1 MKVIENKHLPL
12 KITHELVWDPNMDD
26 QTLRA
31 FLRRRLQGLAD
42 KGFGGVVTNVSGR
55 NYATDPEEWRK
66 MALAVDVAC
75 EMGLRVWLYDEKG
88 YPSGGAGGLTVD
100 ADPDFEA
107 LGIVMLTHELAPG
120 ESVTKELPRGH
131 ECFMFAATY
140 PYVDGKITGSG
151 LLHGYFCKTTQP
163 VTLENPSDEPALAC
177 FFIKKRLY
185 EGTHAQHNVCE
196 ARRYVDVTNPDAIRE
211 FIRNTYEP
219 YYAYTKHHLA
229 EGDGKIEAMFTD
241 EPSFMGCYINAGI
254 YPSSVHDAYDDTL
267 PLYPV
272 VSFGRDVEN
281 QFSARYGYPLAP
293 SFVYLFLGE
302 TDVAKKVRYDY
313 YRLLSDLYEQS
324 YFAQLS
330 NWCDRHGLPFSG
342 HILLEDD
349 IRYHVMFEGN
359 FFSLLR
365 HMHVPGID
373 MLHSIPTLVHRDAF
387 TPKLVSS
394 IAHAYGRPHV
404 MSEVSAHAQGG
415 KVTPMQMYASMS
427 LQYALGV
434 DTFTSYYSEQ
444 QAEPALYKQLNE
456 ALGRADAL
464 MQGRHLAD
472 VMLYYPIETFQMH
485 HKGSA
490 VFYGEYCAEE
500 NACAEG
506 LRTLFYGLL
515 DRQILFDF
523 TDCEYLEKCTVV
535 DGNLYT
541 PQARSYSALVLPP
554 MELTPRLSAVL
565 QRLAEQGLTILAPQH
580 ELFPALSNMKFAT
593 LASNPAELINLIPTD
608 NLLCHATAPVP
619 GVVCRYAATGKGGAR
634 YLFAN
639 AEEKEQTIEV
649 VLRRGRLTD
658 PVLYSPLRDTAEPAE
673 FEQIDRR
680 FTRAKFTIAPLE
692 TLIVTGKE
700 KIQAE

>member
-1 MKVIENKHLPL
+1 MTPDIKHLPL
-12 KITHELVWDPNMDD
+12 KITHELVWDPNMNDD
-26 QTLRA
+26 ELRA

-42 KGFGGVVTNVSGR
+42 KGFGGVVTNVSWR

-66 MALAVDVAC
+66 MALAIDTAC

-107 LGIVMLTHELAPG
+107 LGIVMLTRELAPG
-120 ESVTKELPRGH
+120 QSVTEELPRCH
-131 ECFMFAATY
+131 ECFMHAATY
-140 PYVDGKITGSG
+140 PYTDGKITDFSP
-151 LLHGYFCKTTQP
+151 LHAVFGKTTQP
-163 VTLENPSDEPALAC
+163 VTLENPSDAPALAC

-196 ARRYVDVTNPDAIRE
+196 ARRYIDVTNPDAIRE

-219 YYAYTKHHLA
+219 CYAYTKHHLA

-241 EPSFMGCYINAGI
+241 EPSLMGCYINFGL
-254 YPSSVHDAYDDTL
+254 YPQHAHDEYDDTL

-281 QFSARYGYPLAP
+281 QFSARYSYPLAP
-293 SFVYLFLGE
+293 SLVYLFFGE
-302 TDVAKKVRYDY
+302 SENAKKVRYDY

-330 NWCDRHGLPFSG
+330 NWCDAHGLPFSG

-349 IRYHVMFEGN
+349 IRHHVVFEGN

-365 HMHVPGID
+365 HMHIPGID

-427 LQYALGV
+427 LQSALGV
-434 DTFTSYYSEQ
+434 DIFTSYYSEQ
-444 QAEPALYKQLNE
+444 QAEPALYKQINQ
-456 ALGRADAL
+456 ALGRADQL
-464 MQGRHLAD
+464 MQGRHQAN

-485 HKGSA
+485 HKGSDIS
-490 VFYGEYCAEE
+490 YGSYCTEE
-500 NACAEG
+500 NVCAEG
-506 LRTLFYGLL
+506 LRSIFYGLL
-515 DRQILFDF
+515 DRQIDFDF
-523 TDCEYLEKCTVV
+523 TDCEYLEKCQMENGALT
-535 DGNLYT
+535 T
-541 PQARSYSALVLPP
+541 PQAKSYSVLILPP
-554 MELTPRLSAVL
+554 MELTDRLAAIL
-565 QRLAEQGLTILAPQH
+565 QRFADQGLTILSPQNTT
-580 ELFPALSNMKFAT
+580 FPAISEHKFAT
-593 LASNPAELINLIPTD
+593 VTQNDAELFNVIPTD
-608 NLLCHATAPVP
+608 KLPCHAIAPTP
-619 GVVCRYAATGKGGAR
+619 GVVCKCTLFRGPNYMLVNAT
-634 YLFAN
+634 
-639 AEEKEQTIEV
+639 EEVQTLDLALHAKLGEPVAYDPLTEQTV
-649 VLRRGRLTD
+649 PATFTPLGTQDLRAEITLQ
-658 PVLYSPLRDTAEPAE
+658 PL
-673 FEQIDRR
+673 Q
-680 FTRAKFTIAPLE
+680 
-692 TLIVTGKE
+692 TLIITSKD
-700 KIQAE
+700 KI

>member
-1 MKVIENKHLPL
+1 MKTVENKHLPL

-26 QTLRA
+26 DTLRT
-31 FLRRRLQGLAD
+31 FLKNRLQSLAD

-55 NYATDPEEWRK
+55 NYARDPEEWRK
-66 MALAVDVAC
+66 MALAIDIAC

-100 ADPDFEA
+100 ANPDYEA
-107 LGIVMLTHELAPG
+107 LGIAMLTRELAPG
-120 ESVTKELPRGH
+120 ESVTQELPRGH
-131 ECFMFAATY
+131 ECFMHAATY
-140 PYVDGKITGSG
+140 PYADGKITDFSC
-151 LLHGYFCKTTQP
+151 LHAVFGKTAKP
-163 VTLENPSDEPALAC
+163 ITLENPSDAPALAC

-196 ARRYVDVTNPDAIRE
+196 ARRYIDVTNPDAIRE

-254 YPSSVHDAYDDTL
+254 YPSSVHDQYDDTL

-281 QFSARYGYPLAP
+281 EFSARYAYPLAP
-293 SFVYLFLGE
+293 SLVYLFFGE
-302 TDVAKKVRYDY
+302 TDWAKQVRYDY

-324 YFAQLS
+324 YFAQLA
-330 NWCDRHGLPFSG
+330 NWCALHGLPFSG

-349 IRYHVMFEGN
+349 IRHHVVFEGN

-415 KVTPMQMYASMS
+415 KVSPMQMYASMS

-434 DTFTSYYSEQ
+434 DIFTSYYSEQ
-444 QAEPALYKQLNE
+444 QAEPALYKQINE
-456 ALGRADAL
+456 ALGRAD
-464 MQGRHLAD
+464 MIMKGRHKAN

-485 HKGSA
+485 HKGSG
-490 VFYGEYCAEE
+490 VFYGEYCTEE

-506 LRTLFYGLL
+506 LRSIFYGLL
-515 DRQILFDF
+515 DRQIDFDF
-523 TDCEYLEKCTVV
+523 TDCEFLEKCRMM
-535 DGNLYT
+535 GGWLHT
-541 PQARSYSALVLPP
+541 PTGHIYSALVLPP
-554 MELTPRLSAVL
+554 MELTDRAAAIL
-565 QRLAEQGLTILAPQH
+565 QNLADQGLIILSPQSDVFPAISERNFATMTQNEA
-580 ELFPALSNMKFAT
+580 ELFEKLPTHTLPCFAT
-593 LASNPAELINLIPTD
+593 E
-608 NLLCHATAPVP
+608 PVH
-619 GVVCRYAATGKGGAR
+619 GVVCKSV
-634 YLFAN
+634 LFRGLSFLFVN
-639 AEEKEQTIEV
+639 AEEFEQTVTVTLGAIAADQSD
-649 VLRRGRLTD
+649 L
-658 PVLYSPLRDTAEPAE
+658 VLYDPFTQQILPATIVKVDD
-673 FEQIDRR
+673 QHVQ
-680 FTRAKFTIAPLE
+680 ASFTIGALQ
-692 TLIVTGKE
+692 TLIVTNKA
-700 KIQAE
+700 KIE

>member
-1 MKVIENKHLPL
+1 MKTVDNKHLPL
-12 KITHELVWDPNMDD
+12 KITHELVRDPAMSDD
-26 QTLRA
+26 ELRA
-31 FLRRRLQGLAD
+31 YLQNRLQTLAD
-42 KGFGGVVTNVSGR
+42 KGFGGVVTNVSNR
-55 NYATDPEEWRK
+55 NYAQDPEEWRK
-66 MALAVDVAC
+66 MAIAVDTAC

-100 ADPDFEA
+100 ANPDFEA
-107 LGIVMLTHELAPG
+107 VGLVMLTRELAPG
-120 ESVTKELPRGH
+120 ESMTQELPRGH
-131 ECFMFAATY
+131 ECFMHAAAF
-140 PYVDGKITGSG
+140 PCRDGKITDFSFIHAVYG
-151 LLHGYFCKTTQP
+151 KTTEP
-163 VTLENPSDEPALAC
+163 VTLQNDSDEPALAC

-196 ARRYVDVTNPDAIRE
+196 ARRYIDVTNPDAIRE
-211 FIRNTYEP
+211 FINNTYEP

-254 YPSSVHDAYDDTL
+254 YPPNVHDAYDDSL

-281 QFSARYGYPLAP
+281 QFSARYGYPVEAT
-293 SFVYLFLGE
+293 FIHLFMGE
-302 TDVAKKVRYDY
+302 DEIAKKHRYNY
-313 YRLLSDLYEQS
+313 YSLLSDLYEQS

-330 NWCDRHGLPFSG
+330 NWCAAHGLPFSG

-349 IRYHVMFEGN
+349 IRHHVMFEGN
-359 FFSLLR
+359 FFALLR

-373 MLHSIPTLVHRDAF
+373 MLHSIPTKVLNDAF

-394 IAHAYGRPHV
+394 IAHAYNRPHV

-434 DTFTSYYSEQ
+434 DVFTSYYSEQ
-444 QAEPALYKQLNE
+444 QAEPTLYKQINE
-456 ALGRADAL
+456 ALGRAD
-464 MQGRHLAD
+464 MIMRGRHKAN

-490 VFYGEYCAEE
+490 VFYGEYCTEE

-506 LRTLFYGLL
+506 LRSIFYGLL
-515 DRQILFDF
+515 DRQIDFDF
-523 TDCEYLEKCTVV
+523 TDCEYLEKCHVMS
-535 DGNLYT
+535 GWLHT
-541 PQARSYSALVLPP
+541 PTGHIYSALVLPP
-554 MELTPRLSAVL
+554 MELCDRAAAIL
-565 QRLAEQGLTILAPQH
+565 QKLADQGLIILSPQSDI
-580 ELFPALSNMKFAT
+580 FPAISQRKFAT
-593 LASNPAELINLIPTD
+593 MVDNEAELFEKLPT
-608 NLLCHATAPVP
+608 NTLPCFAVEPTH
-619 GVVCRYAATGKGGAR
+619 GVVCKCV
-634 YLFAN
+634 LFRGLSFLFVN
-639 AEEKEQTIEV
+639 AEEHEQHVTV
-649 VLRRGRLTD
+649 MLGANASDQRGL
-658 PVLYSPLRDTAEPAE
+658 VLYDPFT
-673 FEQIDRR
+673 EQILPATIVKVDDQHVQ
-680 FTRAKFTIAPLE
+680 ASFTIGALQ

>member
-1 MKVIENKHLPL
+1 MKTVDNKHLPL
-12 KITHELVWDPNMDD
+12 KITHELVWDPKWTDEE
-26 QTLRA
+26 LRT
-31 FLRRRLQGLAD
+31 FLKGRLQSLAD

-55 NYATDPEEWRK
+55 NYACDPEEWRK
-66 MALAVDVAC
+66 MAIAVDTAC

-100 ADPDFEA
+100 ANPDYEA
-107 LGIVMLTHELAPG
+107 VGLVMLTHELAPG
-120 ESVTKELPRGH
+120 ESVTQELPRGH
-131 ECFMFAATY
+131 ECFIHAAAY
-140 PYVDGKITGSG
+140 PCKDGKIIDFPFI
-151 LLHGYFCKTTQP
+151 HGVYGKTTDP
-163 VTLENPSDEPALAC
+163 VTLENSSDEPALAC

-196 ARRYVDVTNPDAIRE
+196 ARRYIDVTNPDAIRE

-241 EPSFMGCYINAGI
+241 EPSLMGCYINAGI
-254 YPSSVHDAYDDTL
+254 YPPSVHDQYDDTL

-272 VSFGRDVEN
+272 VSFGRDMEN
-281 QFSARYGYPLAP
+281 QFSARYGYPIESVL
-293 SFVYLFLGE
+293 VYLFLGQGE
-302 TDVAKKVRYDY
+302 IAKKARYDY

-349 IRYHVMFEGN
+349 IRHHVVFEGN
-359 FFSLLR
+359 FFALLR
-365 HMHVPGID
+365 HMHFPGID
-373 MLHSIPTLVHRDAF
+373 MLHSIPTKVYNDAF

-434 DTFTSYYSEQ
+434 DTFTSYYSEK
-444 QAEPALYKQLNE
+444 QAEPELYRQLNE

-464 MQGRHLAD
+464 MQGRHRAN
-472 VMLYYPIETFQMH
+472 VMLYYPIETMQMH

-506 LRTLFYGLL
+506 LRALFYGLL

-523 TDCEYLEKCTVV
+523 TDCDYLEKCRTENGFLV
-535 DGNLYT
+535 T
-541 PQARSYSALVLPP
+541 PQHQYYSALVLPP
-554 MELTPRLSAVL
+554 MELTDHLAAIL
-565 QRLAEQGLTILAPQH
+565 QRLAGQGLTIIAPQH
-580 ELFPALSNMKFAT
+580 ELFPALSKTKFAT
-593 LASNPAELINLIPTD
+593 SSQNTADLINLIPTD
-608 NLLCHATAPVP
+608 EFSCYAPAP
-619 GVVCRYAATGKGGAR
+619 IAGVVCRFATRMGGAR
-634 YLFAN
+634 FLFAN
-639 AEEKEQTIEV
+639 AEEKEQVCEV
-649 VLRRGRLTD
+649 ILRGTLRE
-658 PVLYSPLRDTAEPAE
+658 PVLYSPLRNAVEPAE
-673 FEQIDRR
+673 FERIDER
-680 FTRAKFTIAPLE
+680 TVRAKFTLAPLE
-692 TLIVTGKE
+692 TVIVLGKE
-700 KIQAE
+700 NL

>member
-1 MKVIENKHLPL
+1 MKTVDNKHLPL
-12 KITHELVWDPNMDD
+12 KITHELVWDPNWTDD
-26 QTLRA
+26 ELRA
-31 FLRRRLQGLAD
+31 FLKSHLQSLAD

-55 NYATDPEEWRK
+55 NYACDPEEWRK
-66 MALAVDVAC
+66 MAIVVDTAC

-100 ADPDFEA
+100 ANPDFEA
-107 LGIVMLTHELAPG
+107 VGLVMLTHELAPG
-120 ESVTKELPRGH
+120 ESFTQELPRGH
-131 ECFMFAATY
+131 ECFMHAAAY
-140 PYVDGKITGSG
+140 PCKDGKITDFSFI
-151 LLHGYFCKTTQP
+151 HGVYGKTTDP
-163 VTLENPSDEPALAC
+163 ITLENNSDEPALAC

-196 ARRYVDVTNPDAIRE
+196 ARRYIDVTNPDAIRE

-219 YYAYTKHHLA
+219 YYAHTKHHLA

-254 YPSSVHDAYDDTL
+254 YPPSVHDQYDDTL

-272 VSFGRDVEN
+272 VSFGRDMEN
-281 QFSARYGYPLAP
+281 QFRARYGYPIE
-293 SFVYLFLGE
+293 SVFVYLFLGE
-302 TDVAKKVRYDY
+302 GEIAKKARYDY

-349 IRYHVMFEGN
+349 IRHHVVFEGN
-359 FFSLLR
+359 FFALLR
-365 HMHVPGID
+365 HMHFPGID
-373 MLHSIPTLVHRDAF
+373 MLHSIPTKVYNDAF

-434 DTFTSYYSEQ
+434 DTFTSYYSEK
-444 QAEPALYKQLNE
+444 QAEPELYKHLNE
-456 ALGRADAL
+456 SLGRADAL
-464 MQGRHLAD
+464 MQGRHRAN

-506 LRTLFYGLL
+506 LRSIFYSLL
-515 DRQILFDF
+515 DHQMLFDF
-523 TDCEYLEKCTVV
+523 TDCDYLEKCRVEN
-535 DGNLYT
+535 GFLIT
-541 PQARSYSALVLPP
+541 PQHQYYSVLVLPP
-554 MELTPRLSAVL
+554 MELTDRLASIL
-565 QRLAEQGLTILAPQH
+565 QRFADQGLTILAPQH
-580 ELFPALSNMKFAT
+580 ELFPTLSNIKFAT
-593 LASNPAELINLIPTD
+593 LAQNTADLINHIPTD
-608 NLLCHATAPVP
+608 EFSCHACTPVS
-619 GVVCRYAATGKGGAR
+619 GVVCKFATRMGGAR
-634 YLFAN
+634 FLFAN
-639 AEEKEQTIEV
+639 AEEKEQVVEV
-649 VLRRGRLTD
+649 ILRGTLRE
-658 PVLYSPLRDTAEPAE
+658 PVLYSPLRDAIEPAE
-673 FEQIDRR
+673 FARIDER
-680 FTRAKFTIAPLE
+680 TVRAKFTIAPLE
-692 TLIVTGKE
+692 TVIVLGNE
-700 KIQAE
+700 NIQ

>member
-1 MKVIENKHLPL
+1 MKTIDNKHLPL
-12 KITHELVWDPNMDD
+12 KITHELVHNPAWTDEE
-26 QTLRA
+26 LRTA
-31 FLRRRLQGLAD
+31 VGRHLQYLAD
-42 KGFGGVVTNVSGR
+42 RGFGGVVTNVSWR

-66 MALAVDVAC
+66 MALAIDTAC
-75 EMGLRVWLYDEKG
+75 EMGMRVWLYDEKG

-100 ADPDFEA
+100 ANPDFEA
-107 LGIVMLTHELAPG
+107 VGIVMLTHELAPG
-120 ESVTKELPRGH
+120 ESVTEQLPRGH
-131 ECFMFAATY
+131 ECFLHAATY
-140 PYVDGKITGSG
+140 PYADGKITDFSC
-151 LLHGYFCKTTQP
+151 LHAVFGKSTQQ
-163 VTLENPSDEPALAC
+163 VTLENPTNEPALAC

-196 ARRYVDVTNPDAIRE
+196 GRRYVDVTNPDAIRE

-219 YYAYTKHHLA
+219 CYAYTKHHLA
-229 EGDGKIEAMFTD
+229 KGDGKIEAMFTD
-241 EPSFMGCYINAGI
+241 EPSFMGCYINAGL
-254 YPSSVHDAYDDTL
+254 YPPRVHDQYDDTL

-293 SFVYLFLGE
+293 ALIFLFFGE
-302 TDVAKKVRYDY
+302 NEYAKQVRYDY

-330 NWCDRHGLPFSG
+330 NWCSLHGLPFSG

-349 IRYHVMFEGN
+349 IRHHVMFEGN

-373 MLHSIPTLVHRDAF
+373 MLHSIPTLVLKDAF

-444 QAEPALYKQLNE
+444 QAEPALYKQINE
-456 ALGRADAL
+456 ALGRTDAL
-464 MQGRHLAD
+464 MQGSHRAD
-472 VMLYYPIETFQMH
+472 VLLYYPIETFQMH

-500 NACAEG
+500 NTCAEG
-506 LRTLFYGLL
+506 LRSIFYALL
-515 DRQILFDF
+515 DRQIDFDF
-523 TDCEYLEKCTVV
+523 TDCEYLEKCHIKC
-535 DGNLYT
+535 GRLFT
-541 PQARSYSALVLPP
+541 PAGHFYSALVLPP
-554 MELTPRLSAVL
+554 MELTPRLACVL
-565 QRLAEQGLTILAPQH
+565 QRFAEQGLTIISPQSDMFPAISQNNFATMVH
-580 ELFPALSNMKFAT
+580 NESELFEKLPTRTLPCFA
-593 LASNPAELINLIPTD
+593 AEPT
-608 NLLCHATAPVP
+608 H
-619 GVVCRYAATGKGGAR
+619 GVVCKCSLRNGPSF
-634 YLFAN
+634 LFVN
-639 AEEKEQTIEV
+639 AEEHEQNVAVT
-649 VLRRGRLTD
+649 LDTATQPGL
-658 PVLYSPLRDTAEPAE
+658 VLYDPLTEQALPAT
-673 FEQIDRR
+673 
-680 FTRAKFTIAPLE
+680 FTRLDEQHVQASFTIGALQ
-692 TLIVTGKE
+692 TLIMTGKE

>member
-1 MKVIENKHLPL
+1 MNIDNKYLPL
-12 KITHELVWDPNMDD
+12 KITHELVWDPSMNDD
-26 QTLRA
+26 ELRA
-31 FLRRRLQGLAD
+31 FLKGRLQSLAD

-55 NYATDPEEWRK
+55 NYAKDPEEWRK
-66 MALAVDVAC
+66 MVIAIDTAC

-100 ADPDFEA
+100 ANPDYEA
-107 LGIVMLTHELAPG
+107 VGLVMLTHELAPG
-120 ESVTKELPRGH
+120 ESVTQELPRGH
-131 ECFMFAATY
+131 ECFMHAAAY
-140 PYVDGKITGSG
+140 PCKDGKITDFSFI
-151 LLHGYFCKTTQP
+151 HGVYGKATDP
-163 VTLENPSDEPALAC
+163 ITLENDSDEPALAC

-196 ARRYVDVTNPDAIRE
+196 ARRYIDVTNPDAIRE

-219 YYAYTKHHLA
+219 YYEYTKHHLA

-254 YPSSVHDAYDDTL
+254 YPSSVHDAYDDSF

-281 QFSARYGYPLAP
+281 QFRARYGYPVEAT
-293 SFVYLFLGE
+293 FIHLFLGE
-302 TDVAKKVRYDY
+302 GEISKQMRYDY
-313 YRLLSDLYEQS
+313 YRLMSDLYEQS

-330 NWCDRHGLPFSG
+330 NWCASHGLPFSG

-349 IRYHVMFEGN
+349 IRHHVVFEGN
-359 FFSLLR
+359 FFALLR
-365 HMHVPGID
+365 HMHTPGID

-394 IAHAYGRPHV
+394 IAHAYNRPHV

-444 QAEPALYKQLNE
+444 QAEPALYKQINE
-456 ALGRADAL
+456 ALGRAD
-464 MQGRHLAD
+464 MMMKGRDKAN

-506 LRTLFYGLL
+506 LRSIFYGLL
-515 DRQILFDF
+515 DRQIDFDF
-523 TDCEYLEKCTVV
+523 TDCDYLEKCRVTN
-535 DGNLYT
+535 GWLHT
-541 PQARSYSALVLPP
+541 PSGHLYSALILPP
-554 MELTPRLSAVL
+554 MELCDRAASVL
-565 QRLAEQGLTILAPQH
+565 QKLADQGLAILSPQSDMFH
-580 ELFPALSNMKFAT
+580 AVSERKFAT
-593 LASNPAELINLIPTD
+593 IVKNESELFDALPTHTLPCFASEPT
-608 NLLCHATAPVP
+608 H
-619 GVVCRYAATGKGGAR
+619 GVVCKCV
-634 YLFAN
+634 LFRGLSFLFVN
-639 AEEKEQTIEV
+639 AEEHEQHVTV
-649 VLRRGRLTD
+649 TLGANASDQRGL
-658 PVLYSPLRDTAEPAE
+658 VLYDPFT
-673 FEQIDRR
+673 EQILPAA
-680 FTRAKFTIAPLE
+680 FT
-692 TLIVTGKE
+692 TLDDEHVQASFDIGALQTVIVTNKA
-700 KIQAE
+700 KIQ

>member
-1 MKVIENKHLPL
+1 MKTVDNKHLPL
-12 KITHELVWDPNMDD
+12 KITHELVWDPSMDD
-26 QTLRA
+26 DTLRA
-31 FLRRRLQGLAD
+31 FLKGRLQSLAD

-55 NYATDPEEWRK
+55 NYARDPEEWRK
-66 MALAVDVAC
+66 MVIAIDTAC

-100 ADPDFEA
+100 ANPDFEA
-107 LGIVMLTHELAPG
+107 VGLVMLTRELAPG
-120 ESVTKELPRGH
+120 ESVTQELPRGH
-131 ECFMFAATY
+131 ECFMHAAAY
-140 PYVDGKITGSG
+140 PCKDGKITDFTFI
-151 LLHGYFCKTTQP
+151 HGVYGKTTDP
-163 VTLENPSDEPALAC
+163 ITLENDSDEPALAC

-196 ARRYVDVTNPDAIRE
+196 ARRYIDVTNPDAIRE

-254 YPSSVHDAYDDTL
+254 YPSSVHDQYDDTL

-281 QFSARYGYPLAP
+281 QFSARYGYPIESVL
-293 SFVYLFLGE
+293 VYLFLGE
-302 TDVAKKVRYDY
+302 GEIAKKARYDY

-330 NWCDRHGLPFSG
+330 NWCASHGLPFSG

-349 IRYHVMFEGN
+349 IRHHVVFEGN
-359 FFSLLR
+359 FFALLR
-365 HMHVPGID
+365 HMHFPGID
-373 MLHSIPTLVHRDAF
+373 MLHSIPTKVYNDAF

-434 DTFTSYYSEQ
+434 DVFTSYYSEK

-464 MQGRHLAD
+464 MQGRHRAD
-472 VMLYYPIETFQMH
+472 VMLYYPIETMQMH

-506 LRTLFYGLL
+506 LRSIFYSLL
-515 DRQILFDF
+515 DHQILFDF
-523 TDCEYLEKCTVV
+523 TDCDYLEKCRVENGFLV
-535 DGNLYT
+535 T
-541 PQARSYSALVLPP
+541 PQHQYYSALVLPP
-554 MELTPRLSAVL
+554 MELTERLAAIL
-565 QRLAEQGLTILAPQH
+565 QRFADQGLTILAPQH
-580 ELFPALSNMKFAT
+580 ELFPALSAAKFAT
-593 LASNPAELINLIPTD
+593 LAQNAADLINLIPTD
-608 NLLCHATAPVP
+608 NFSCHALTPVS
-619 GVVCRYAATGKGGAR
+619 GVVCRFATRMGGAR
-634 YLFAN
+634 FLFAN
-639 AEEKEQTIEV
+639 AEEKEQTVEV
-649 VLRRGRLTD
+649 ILRGALRD
-658 PVLYSPLRDTAEPAE
+658 PVLYSPLRDAVEPAE
-673 FEQIDRR
+673 FERIDER
-680 FTRAKFTIAPLE
+680 TVRAKFTLAPLE
-692 TLIVTGKE
+692 TVIVLGKE
-700 KIQAE
+700 NL

>member
-1 MKVIENKHLPL
+1 MKTVDNKHLPL
-12 KITHELVWDPNMDD
+12 KITHELVWDPKWTDD
-26 QTLRA
+26 ELRA
-31 FLRRRLQGLAD
+31 FLKGRLQSLAD

-55 NYATDPEEWRK
+55 NYACDPEEWRK
-66 MALAVDVAC
+66 MAIVVDTAC
-75 EMGLRVWLYDEKG
+75 ETGLRVWLYDEKG

-100 ADPDFEA
+100 ANPDFEA
-107 LGIVMLTHELAPG
+107 VGLVMLTRELAPG
-120 ESVTKELPRGH
+120 ESVTQELPRGH
-131 ECFMFAATY
+131 ECFMHAAAY
-140 PYVDGKITGSG
+140 PCKDGKITDFSFI
-151 LLHGYFCKTTQP
+151 HGVYGKTTDP
-163 VTLENPSDEPALAC
+163 VTLENDSDEPALAC

-196 ARRYVDVTNPDAIRE
+196 ARRYIDVTNPDAIRE

-254 YPSSVHDAYDDTL
+254 YPSSVHDQYDDTL

-272 VSFGRDVEN
+272 VSFGRDMEN
-281 QFSARYGYPLAP
+281 QFSARYGYPIESVL
-293 SFVYLFLGE
+293 VYLFLGE
-302 TDVAKKVRYDY
+302 GEIAKKARYDY

-349 IRYHVMFEGN
+349 IRHHVVFEGN
-359 FFSLLR
+359 FFALLR
-365 HMHVPGID
+365 HMHFPGID

-434 DTFTSYYSEQ
+434 DTFTSYYSEK
-444 QAEPALYKQLNE
+444 QAEPELYRQLNE

-464 MQGRHLAD
+464 MQGRHRAN
-472 VMLYYPIETFQMH
+472 VMLYYPIETMQMH

-506 LRTLFYGLL
+506 LRALFYGLL

-523 TDCEYLEKCTVV
+523 TDCDYLEKCRTENGFLV
-535 DGNLYT
+535 T
-541 PQARSYSALVLPP
+541 PQHQYYSALVLPP
-554 MELTPRLSAVL
+554 MELTDRLAAIL
-565 QRLAEQGLTILAPQH
+565 QRFADQGLTILAPQH
-580 ELFPALSNMKFAT
+580 ELFPTLSKTKFAT
-593 LASNPAELINLIPTD
+593 SAQNTADLINLIPTD
-608 NLLCHATAPVP
+608 EFSCYAPAP
-619 GVVCRYAATGKGGAR
+619 IAGMVCRFATRMGGAR
-634 YLFAN
+634 FLFAN
-639 AEEKEQTIEV
+639 AEEKEQVVEV
-649 VLRRGRLTD
+649 ILRGTLRE
-658 PVLYSPLRDTAEPAE
+658 PVLYSPLRNALEPAE
-673 FEQIDRR
+673 FARIDER
-680 FTRAKFTIAPLE
+680 TVRAKFTLAPLE
-692 TLIVTGKE
+692 TVIVLGKE
-700 KIQAE
+700 NL

>member
-1 MKVIENKHLPL
+1 MKTVENKFLPL
-12 KITHELVWDPNMDD
+12 KITHELVHNPSLDD
-26 QTLRA
+26 SALKAAVKRH
-31 FLRRRLQGLAD
+31 LEYLVER
-42 KGFGGVVTNVSGR
+42 GFGGVVTNVSQR

-66 MALAVDVAC
+66 MALAIDTAC

-107 LGIVMLTHELAPG
+107 LGIAMMTCELAPG
-120 ESVTKELPRGH
+120 QSVTQQLPRGH

-140 PYVDGKITGSG
+140 PYADGKISDFSP
-151 LLHGYFCKTTQP
+151 LHAVFGATTQP
-163 VTLENPSDEPALAC
+163 VTLENPSDQHALAC
-177 FFIKKRLY
+177 FFIKKRMY

-196 ARRYVDVTNPDAIRE
+196 ARRYIDVTNPDAVRE

-219 YYAYTKHHLA
+219 CYAYTKHHLA

-254 YPSSVHDAYDDTL
+254 YPSSVHDAYDDSL

-293 SFVYLFLGE
+293 SLVYLFFGE
-302 TDVAKKVRYDY
+302 TDWAKQVRFDY

-330 NWCDRHGLPFSG
+330 NWCKNHGLPFSG

-349 IRYHVMFEGN
+349 IRHHVIFEGN

-373 MLHSIPTLVHRDAF
+373 MLHSIPMKVHNDAF

-444 QAEPALYKQLNE
+444 QAEPALYKQINE
-456 ALGRADAL
+456 ALGRADVL
-464 MQGRHLAD
+464 MQGRHMPS

-490 VFYGEYCAEE
+490 AFYSEYCAEE

-506 LRTLFYGLL
+506 LRSLFYSLL
-515 DRQILFDF
+515 DRQIEFDF
-523 TDCEYLEKCTVV
+523 TDCEYLEKCHMM
-535 DGNLYT
+535 GGHLIT
-541 PQARSYSALVLPP
+541 PTGYLYSALILPP
-554 MELTPRLSAVL
+554 MELCDRAAAAL
-565 QRLAEQGLTILAPQH
+565 QRLADQGLLILSPQSDM
-580 ELFPALSNMKFAT
+580 FPAISEHKFAT
-593 LASNPAELINLIPTD
+593 VVQNEAELFEKLPTRIFS
-608 NLLCHATAPVP
+608 CYAEKPIH
-619 GVVCRYAATGKGGAR
+619 GVVCQSKTAEGGKK
-634 YLFAN
+634 YLFVN
-639 AEEKEQTIEV
+639 AEESEQTV
-649 VLRRGRLTD
+649 HVTLRGRIIHD
-658 PVLYSPLRDTAEPAE
+658 PVLYDPFTQQILPAT
-673 FEQIDRR
+673 FEILEEKVPGQKAT
-680 FTRAKFTIAPLE
+680 FTLAPLQ
-692 TLIVTGKE
+692 TAIVISKDS
-700 KIQAE
+700 I